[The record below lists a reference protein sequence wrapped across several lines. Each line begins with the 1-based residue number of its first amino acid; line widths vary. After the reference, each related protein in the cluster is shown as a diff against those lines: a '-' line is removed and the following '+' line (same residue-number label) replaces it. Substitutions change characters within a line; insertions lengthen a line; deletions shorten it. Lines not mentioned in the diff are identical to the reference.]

1 MCKGPST
8 GHLLNS
14 TPQFA
19 LTGGGMERKEPPARH
34 TPHPPD
40 AQTPQ
45 TPRCRSTSAFPAAPP
60 GPDVTARRCRKRSG
74 KEVRS
79 GRRETGARYVLRP
92 GPGGGRGRER
102 PRPRRRRP
110 HGAATPTG
118 GLGPC
123 LTRGPPGLG
132 CRTAA
137 RWRAGAAAAVGL
149 PVLPWRGVRPWD
161 AAGSGRV
168 QHPPRAARVRC
179 SAGPPLPGWSPGAG
193 CGSPERALATP
204 HGACFCPE
212 CTIITVTASFW
223 YLVLSLFTAA
233 FCRSF
238 CKFSLQSPTGGSPQV
253 NSCLRT
259 YCKAR
264 CKWSLP
270 LRALL
275 SWQCEAENFFLDGG
289 FIELAEHLG
298 NLHQVFVISELYR
311 LFHTWHW
318 QGRPSKTVCSFGPL
332 TKRKTL
338 TPWSVFRERQRSCEG
353 SYGEW
358 LRELRLFSMGKR
370 RLRGDLI
377 AISSDLTGVYDA
389 VEWPRVALGEIWVG
403 YLKNFLH

>member
-1 MCKGPST
+1 MRCGA
-8 GHLLNS
+8 GG
-14 TPQFA
+14 A
-19 LTGGGMERKEPPARH
+19 RGGGSAHLPLTA
-34 TPHPPD
+34 
-40 AQTPQ
+40 
-45 TPRCRSTSAFPAAPP
+45 PRLPRPAPP
-60 GPDVTARRCRKRSG
+60 
-74 KEVRS
+74 
-79 GRRETGARYVLRP
+79 ETGARYVLRP

-389 VEWPRVALGEIWVG
+389 VDVGLFSRVVVIGWDGMASSCSRRDLGWIFEKLSS
-403 YLKNFLH
+403 LKE